1 MSITHEAGSDVGF
14 DVELARTALEAER
27 STLLTAL
34 EECTSAAAN
43 GRPDSADGIG
53 ETEHVAHAEQL
64 DLSERVAAMTVEALN
79 RVDAALER
87 LGAGAYGICVSC
99 GGPIA
104 SARLEALPA
113 AEMCIGCQGRQEVRP
128 R

>member
-1 MSITHEAGSDVGF
+1 VSNT
-14 DVELARTALEAER
+14 RTER
-27 STLLTAL
+27 RTLLAAL
-34 EECTSAAAN
+34 DECTTAAAN

-64 DLSERVAAMTVEALN
+64 ELSERVASMAIDALR

-87 LGAGAYGICVSC
+87 LDAGVYGICVSC
-99 GGPIA
+99 GGPIP

-113 AEMCIGCQGRQEVRP
+113 AEMCIGCQGRQEVHP

>member
-1 MSITHEAGSDVGF
+1 MSITHGSGSDVGF

-27 STLLTAL
+27 GTLLAAL
-34 EECTSAAAN
+34 EECTSEAGN
-43 GRPDSADGIG
+43 ERPDSADGIG
-53 ETEHVAHAEQL
+53 ETEHVAHAEQVE
-64 DLSERVAAMTVEALN
+64 LSERVAALTVDALH

-87 LGAGAYGICVSC
+87 LTAGVYGICVSC

-113 AEMCIGCQGRQEVRP
+113 AEMCIGCQGRQEVHP

>member
-1 MSITHEAGSDVGF
+1 MSITHESGSDVGF

-27 STLLTAL
+27 SMLLAAL

-53 ETEHVAHAEQL
+53 ETEHVAHAEQV
-64 DLSERVAAMTVEALN
+64 DLSERVAAMTIEALN

-113 AEMCIGCQGRQEVRP
+113 AEMCIGCQGRQEVHP

>member
-1 MSITHEAGSDVGF
+1 MSITREPGSGVGF
-14 DVELARTALEAER
+14 DVERSRAALEAER
-27 STLLTAL
+27 SMLLAAL
-34 EECTSAAAN
+34 EESTEAAAN

-53 ETEHVAHAEQL
+53 ETEHIAHAEQV
-64 DLSERVAAMTVEALN
+64 DLSERVAAMTVDALH

-87 LGAGAYGICVSC
+87 LDAGRYGICVSC

-113 AEMCIGCQGRQEVRP
+113 AEMCIGCQGRREVHP

>member
-1 MSITHEAGSDVGF
+1 MSITHGSGSDVGF
-14 DVELARTALEAER
+14 DVELARAELEAER
-27 STLLTAL
+27 VSLLAAL
-34 EECTSAAAN
+34 EECTNAATD
-43 GRPDSADGIG
+43 GRPDAADGIG

-64 DLSERVAAMTVEALN
+64 ELSERVAAMATDALR

-87 LGAGAYGICVSC
+87 LSAGAYGICVSC
-99 GGPIA
+99 GGPIP

-113 AEMCIGCQGRQEVRP
+113 AEMCIGCQGHQEVRP